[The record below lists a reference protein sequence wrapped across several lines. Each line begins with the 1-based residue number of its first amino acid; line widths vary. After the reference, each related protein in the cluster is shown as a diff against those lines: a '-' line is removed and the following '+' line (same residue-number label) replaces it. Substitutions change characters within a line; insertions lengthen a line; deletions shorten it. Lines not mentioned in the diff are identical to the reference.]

1 MENLKIN
8 GFLKSPSNTI
18 IVGSSGSG
26 KTTLVL
32 DLIRHKEYI
41 FDHPINKIYFCYS
54 MEQDIYKE
62 MRDMGVIFYQ
72 GVPSEE
78 TLMSWS
84 DSVNHNIVIYDDLSD
99 SLISN
104 KTNLSTITNA
114 FCCLSHH
121 RKVNYIILLHNLFFK
136 EFRTLSLNTHNIFL
150 MRQVRDKSTLISLS
164 KQMFPG
170 KSQAFL
176 KVYNDA
182 MLESSQYTAKPAYIL
197 VKAGAFDS
205 QYQLFT
211 SIFPNNQHCLYIIE

>member
-1 MENLKIN
+1 METIKIN
-8 GFLKSPSNTI
+8 GFLKSPGNTI

-26 KTTLVL
+26 KTTLVF
-32 DLIRHKEYI
+32 DLIRYKDYI

-54 MEQDIYKE
+54 MEQEIYKE
-62 MRDMGVIFYQ
+62 MHDMGVIFYQ

-84 DSVNHNIVIYDDLSD
+84 DSVNHSIVIYDDLSD

-104 KTNLSTITNA
+104 KKNLATITNA

-170 KSQAFL
+170 KSQVFL
-176 KVYNDA
+176 NIYEDA
-182 MLESSQYTAKPAYIL
+182 MFESSKYSGKPAYIL

-211 SIFPNNQHCLYIIE
+211 CIFPSTQHCLYIMD